1 MIIICLIILTHY
13 KSLASSTLKNTIFNH
28 SSGFANVCT
37 TSSAASHARIPRR
50 EKFILC
56 EDRQRN
62 VDHLVIQMITLIN
75 ILHKDIIGPGG
86 LRPPCVL
93 ACPMRSLAIVTT
105 IVLSFSLSSS
115 SSFSPSFAFDP
126 LRGNSHVRNNF
137 SPNILA

>member
-93 ACPMRSLAIVTT
+93 ACPMRSLAIVFTNFRFFFFFF
-105 IVLSFSLSSS
+105 FSLRLLLLTH
-115 SSFSPSFAFDP
+115 FEETPMCEIICHPIFWH
-126 LRGNSHVRNNF
+126 N
-137 SPNILA
+137 